1 MLFNDTR
8 KRRPSRLHYGTPNK
22 ARQTIK
28 YLRTR
33 PYGEQIRGA
42 QTMFYRAKFHAKQTK
57 GMRNAMRVYK
67 QFLQSKANRK
77 NKNR

>member
-8 KRRPSRLHYGTPNK
+8 KRRRSRLHYGTGAK
-22 ARQTIK
+22 ARQTLK

-42 QTMFYRAKFHAKQTK
+42 QAMYYRAKFHAKQTK
-57 GMRNAMRVYK
+57 DMRNAMKVYK
-67 QFLQSKANRK
+67 RFLESKAK
-77 NKNR
+77 PKT

>member
-8 KRRPSRLHYGTPNK
+8 KKRPSRLHYGSPNK

-33 PYGEQIRGA
+33 PYPEQIRGA

-57 GMRNAMRVYK
+57 GMREAMRLYK
-67 QFLQSKANRK
+67 RFLESKAK
-77 NKNR
+77 PKT

>member
-8 KRRPSRLHYGTPNK
+8 KWRPSRLHYGTAKK
-22 ARQTIK
+22 ARQTLK

-33 PYGEQIRGA
+33 PYPEQIRDS

-57 GMRNAMRVYK
+57 GMRNAMKVYK
-67 QFLQSKANRK
+67 RFLQSKAK
-77 NKNR
+77 PKT